1 MLTIENL
8 FFAWDKEYLFENLS
22 CRFNESEIIKLE
34 GENGAGK
41 TTLLQLIAGMIP
53 HFNRSKIL
61 TGDILI
67 NGQSTIIN
75 SPKNFFPEVAFIP
88 STNIDFFLLTD
99 CLKHEIL
106 LSQSILKLNKETA
119 DKKLKE
125 FYQFFPSLNKVNY
138 EPYERLTFNQKL
150 LALTLIY
157 YLQGAKLFLFD
168 EVLNG
173 FSKSEIDTWYSFFD
187 FLRSKKSSIV
197 FVDHHLKAGN
207 YLTWLLKNKKILV
220 T

>member
-8 FFAWDKEYLFENLS
+8 FFAWDNEYLFENLS
-22 CRFNESEIIKLE
+22 CRFNDSEIIKLE
-34 GENGAGK
+34 GDNGSGK

-53 HFNRSKIL
+53 HFNRGKIL
-61 TGDILI
+61 KGDVLMNGKSVI
-67 NGQSTIIN
+67 NN
-75 SPKNFFPEVAFIP
+75 SPKNFFPTVAFIP

-106 LSQSILKLNKETA
+106 LSQSILKLNQEA
-119 DKKLKE
+119 DKKLKK
-125 FYQFFPSLNKVNY
+125 FYQFFPSLNEVNY

-168 EVLNG
+168 EVLNA

-187 FLRSKKSSIV
+187 FLRSNKSSMV
-197 FVDHHLKAGN
+197 FVDHHLKSDN